1 MYSLNKYGIFSLSSC
16 LAEETQAGDVAA
28 AVRRRRAPQ
37 KDAALGEG
45 GERSGGGLSGRGLA
59 AETRRERLANQE
71 PTAGTRLHIQRMT
84 RAQSGWSRVDWSK
97 AEGDAVRGIGRPFR
111 PWRGSYFCPELGGEL
126 VQPSTQSEILE
137 LHFQR
142 LSRVPCGGSYLVL

>member
-45 GERSGGGLSGRGLA
+45 GERGGGGLSGRGLA
-59 AETRRERLANQE
+59 AETRRERLAN
-71 PTAGTRLHIQRMT
+71 AGAYGRDASAH
-84 RAQSGWSRVDWSK
+84 SK
-97 AEGDAVRGIGRPFR
+97 DDQGTE
-111 PWRGSYFCPELGGEL
+111 WLEQGG
-126 VQPSTQSEILE
+126 LE
-137 LHFQR
+137 
-142 LSRVPCGGSYLVL
+142 